1 MPNWPQRWGGPDRT
15 PTQRAILAGELALDH
30 APEGASIGFE
40 RGDPVL
46 IHHGSPALPT
56 CDGPE
61 TADLALAGVPLSVD
75 ARRGPAGGTWP
86 HVERRKSKRVSGC

>member
-15 PTQRAILAGELALDH
+15 LTQRAILAGELALDH

-46 IHHGSPALPT
+46 IHHGSPAQQQHCLPKILSLEYSWCQGYSEPKAGSDIASLAT
-56 CDGPE
+56 RAVRDG
-61 TADLALAGVPLSVD
+61 D
-75 ARRGPAGGTWP
+75 
-86 HVERRKSKRVSGC
+86 H